1 MAQSACMNHTGAHTL
16 HIHWSIHIHADL
28 TVAYDIHSR
37 CLCRVLNVGFNALLC
52 VPLSPSAK
60 SGLTSYSGPGTL
72 CGAWTVAFG
81 GCSFSG
87 NGNGAP
93 LLRAGSCP
101 TEVGELHLAYKSI
114 TVVPGVFERVR
125 ECAWCACDT
134 RTQTRTHFYWF
145 LARSFCRV
153 LFYFIWQI

>member
-1 MAQSACMNHTGAHTL
+1 MHT
-16 HIHWSIHIHADL
+16 
-28 TVAYDIHSR
+28 R
-37 CLCRVLNVGFNALLC
+37 CLCRVLNLGFNALLC

-72 CGAWTVAFG
+72 CGPWSVAFG

-87 NGNGAP
+87 DGNGAP

-114 TVVPGVFERVR
+114 TVVPANSFEGMSNM
-125 ECAWCACDT
+125 T
-134 RTQTRTHFYWF
+134 
-145 LARSFCRV
+145 
-153 LFYFIWQI
+153 

>member
-1 MAQSACMNHTGAHTL
+1 MNMYVYTFSYIHIHVMIKNGTVCMHESHWSTHVAC
-16 HIHWSIHIHADL
+16 IHWSIHIHADL
-28 TVAYDIHSR
+28 TVAYDIHTR
-37 CLCRVLNVGFNALLC
+37 CLCRVLNLGFNALMC

-72 CGAWTVAFG
+72 CGPWTFAFG

-114 TVVPGVFERVR
+114 TVVPASSFEGMSNM
-125 ECAWCACDT
+125 T
-134 RTQTRTHFYWF
+134 
-145 LARSFCRV
+145 
-153 LFYFIWQI
+153 